1 MLKRVLTGITISL
14 GSVCADQASRIRLMA
29 FEPISPI
36 SRDGESLLF
45 DPAPEDQFRGVIRV
59 KNSEGD
65 LISSTIS
72 LNRFSAVV
80 EVPGGRESLT
90 ILRKVGE
97 DEQEW
102 AKVEL
107 AETGDYLVVFQRR
120 EEGGKHPSWK
130 KPLVHAFP
138 IGDEKNGMEN
148 VRLLNLSPYQ
158 VFARVG
164 SERAQI
170 IESGDR
176 GDLLLPGQGGRLF
189 LGYRAHAK
197 GPVRVVQ
204 QGNESHPGE
213 GKRRYILISKVESRG
228 LRLFRFE
235 EPVRQSGSKK

>member
-90 ILRKVGE
+90 ILRKVIGPMRRVRSE
-97 DEQEW
+97 LCNR
-102 AKVEL
+102 ATKVTPVKGSAGTSLL
-107 AETGDYLVVFQRR
+107 A
-120 EEGGKHPSWK
+120 
-130 KPLVHAFP
+130 
-138 IGDEKNGMEN
+138 
-148 VRLLNLSPYQ
+148 RL
-158 VFARVG
+158 RVG
-164 SERAQI
+164 
-170 IESGDR
+170 G
-176 GDLLLPGQGGRLF
+176 
-189 LGYRAHAK
+189 
-197 GPVRVVQ
+197 
-204 QGNESHPGE
+204 
-213 GKRRYILISKVESRG
+213 
-228 LRLFRFE
+228 
-235 EPVRQSGSKK
+235 